1 MRTRFTD
8 NDLTF
13 YLQVYRDLDRA
24 RWCLGNLRQHY
35 NDSRVIVCSDGDPD
49 PRFAR
54 LVDEFRIEYH
64 VGQRMYPLQFGGRML
79 ERMLL
84 LWGMETDYFFSIDP
98 DTKIERRFRWLPDE
112 HIAIF
117 GDCEPTQGG
126 CMGFTRA
133 AGHRIV
139 DSGLLRDPILTRP
152 AESWAVLPDG
162 RVLEDML
169 EAIATDGMVR
179 TDWIIAWCCRQL
191 GISQLIFPEVYSRWR
206 EEVPDGLDVAVTH
219 PHKLIPI
226 NRDEL

>member
-8 NDLTF
+8 SDLTF
-13 YLQVYRDLDRA
+13 YLQVYRDLERA
-24 RWCLGNLRQHY
+24 RWCLGHLRQHY
-35 NDSRVIVCSDGDPD
+35 PDSRVIVCSDGDLD

-54 LVDEFRIEYH
+54 LVDEFHVEYH
-64 VGQRMYPLQFGGRML
+64 VGQRMYPLRFGGRML

-84 LWGMETDYFFSIDP
+84 LWGMETDFLFSIDP
-98 DTKIERRFRWLPDE
+98 DSKIERRFHWVPDE
-112 HIAIF
+112 HITIF

-133 AGHRIV
+133 AGKQIV

-169 EAIATDGMVR
+169 EAVVNDGMVR
-179 TDWIIAWCCRQL
+179 TDWIIAWCCRRL
-191 GISQLIFPEVYSRWR
+191 GIPQLIFPEVYSRWR
-206 EEVPDGLDVAVTH
+206 EAVPDGLDVAVTH